1 MGDNYYSPDDTGR
14 CLPRFIGRYAAAAAD
29 SGRVSGV
36 AARLI
41 SESSVERL
49 AVVLCESTL
58 SLRSLLIN
66 LQKKINNPC
75 KNPFML
81 NDNSESEKIIYE
93 QVIKQ

>member
-14 CLPRFIGRYAAAAAD
+14 CFPRFIGRYAAAAD
-29 SGRVSGV
+29 SGRMSGV

-66 LQKKINNPC
+66 LQKKISNPC

-81 NDNSESEKIIYE
+81 NDNSESDKIIYE
-93 QVIKQ
+93 QIINQ

>member
-14 CLPRFIGRYAAAAAD
+14 CFPRFIGRYAAAAD
-29 SGRVSGV
+29 SGRMSGV

-66 LQKKINNPC
+66 LQKKISNPC

-81 NDNSESEKIIYE
+81 NDNSESDKIIYE
-93 QVIKQ
+93 QVINQ

>member
-14 CLPRFIGRYAAAAAD
+14 CFPRFIGRYAAAAD
-29 SGRVSGV
+29 SGRMSGV

-81 NDNSESEKIIYE
+81 NDNSESDKIIYE
-93 QVIKQ
+93 QVINQ